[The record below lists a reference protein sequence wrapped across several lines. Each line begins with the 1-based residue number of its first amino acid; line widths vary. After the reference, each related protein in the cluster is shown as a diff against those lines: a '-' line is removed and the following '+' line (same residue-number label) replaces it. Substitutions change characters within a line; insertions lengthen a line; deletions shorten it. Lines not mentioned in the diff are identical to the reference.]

1 MEEFRGYLTGEIRL
15 KDSSVDTYMN
25 EIIRLKEYS
34 ETMNLEMENLTL
46 PQVVDFLI
54 YRQNDNLASRTLA
67 KCHTA
72 IKSYYNFL
80 VLEGIREDNPL
91 DRIDSP
97 RFKKHF
103 PDVLTPDEV
112 NMLLDAINT
121 NSSGGVRD
129 RAIYEIIYSCGLRVS
144 ECVSL
149 NINNVY
155 LSEGIIIVQGKG
167 NKERLIP
174 LGEIASYWLKI
185 YLEKS
190 RPFLVKSITNEAL
203 FLNARGNR
211 LSRKGMWKNFK
222 SISSMAGI
230 KGKLHTLR
238 HSFATHLLLGGAD
251 LRSVQELLGHSDIS
265 TTQIYTH
272 LSRNDL
278 QEAFTSFHPEGK

>member
-15 KDSSVDTYMN
+15 KDSSVDTYMH
-25 EIIRLKEYS
+25 EIGRLSEYS
-34 ETMNLEMENLTL
+34 KSLNLDMETMSL

-54 YRQNDNLASRTLA
+54 FRQDESLTSRTLA

-80 VLEGIREDNPL
+80 ILEGIREDNPL

-112 NMLLDAINT
+112 NRLLEAINI
-121 NSSGGVRD
+121 NSPAGVRD
-129 RAIYEIIYSCGLRVS
+129 RAIYEMIYSCGLRVS
-144 ECVSL
+144 ECVNL

-155 LSEGIIIVQGKG
+155 LSEAVVLVQGKG
-167 NKERLIP
+167 GKERLIP
-174 LGEIASYWLKI
+174 LGEVAIYWLKQ
-185 YLEKS
+185 YFDKS
-190 RPFLVKSITNEAL
+190 RSFFVKNITTEAL
-203 FLNARGNR
+203 FLNSRGNR

-222 SISSMAGI
+222 SICIKAEV